1 MSMHATSEAAL
12 RQFLGAVAA
21 GAHPWKLDEACEQ
34 ALRRELTAS
43 FQTEVGA
50 GHWPAAEKKMMRVGR
65 YVGALAA
72 LLSES
77 LEPAGQPHDLDL
89 DALLR
94 AAGLVQVLVCPFE
107 GRAEAVGRPVA
118 AGRFCGPGHF
128 GVALDVSAIHKIL
141 TGR

>member
-1 MSMHATSEAAL
+1 MTKHAMTEAAL

-21 GAHPWKLDEACEQ
+21 GAHPWRLDEACEQ

-43 FQTEVGA
+43 FEAEVGA
-50 GHWPAAEKKMMRVGR
+50 GHWPPAEKKMMRVGR
-65 YVGALAA
+65 YVGSLGA

-77 LEPAGQPHDLDL
+77 REPAGEPHDLDL

-94 AAGLVQVLVCPFE
+94 AAGLVQALVCPFE
-107 GRAEAVGRPVA
+107 GRSEAVGRPVA
-118 AGRFCGPGHF
+118 AGRFCRPGQF
-128 GVALDVSAIHKIL
+128 GLALDVSTIQKIL